1 MRKTYLSLLI
11 LAMTMV
17 SMVANAQYKA
27 EITTDPVEDYIA
39 GYVNF
44 DPIEIATALGTDT
57 ATLHKAISDGGAFY
71 IKTADGK
78 SNEYTGNT
86 NEFWMN
92 NEGVAQGYGDEGTS
106 WFCGILYEPAG
117 TDAETGATWSDS
129 VYISFGQM
137 PGVFKKIYTPSTLKT
152 TTYLV
157 VGEKEV
163 SFEVIQNVNP
173 APEPT
178 LPAAVTTLSKLTIV
192 KDYELVL
199 PFIVGKSYEG
209 KTYSATL
216 DGIYEALGVSQ
227 AELDASVADYVYT
240 QVVNSQPIISEDGI
254 ETGEYIYTLAD
265 SLAIPADAAA
275 DAWYGR
281 YVNYDEATATEVA
294 LGINAPMAWASGHS
308 TFYTQGITL
317 TEGEYSIVSGQF
329 PGNLAEGDTDYTYHY
344 IVAGDKA
351 ARIKISVKMEVP
363 EVVDPNKMVKVGET
377 TIQVSADIDNNYATK
392 GFTIDME
399 AIVAALGCT
408 TDDLVDVYA
417 YAQDGSFSDNHTEGS
432 GGFYYNA
439 DGKIENWGSNASCFI
454 ARTSTSLQDGAY
466 TIGQM
471 SGAFTDITEDTTVK
485 PQLIFQ
491 FGQNYYIV
499 TVEYTVK
506 APKQGGEE
514 VVFTK
519 VAEDVIMI
527 QIVPS
532 PDTYPWGTTSTIDID
547 FVESKIGTRDFTL
560 YTDLY
565 TAPAE
570 GETEG
575 TWSFTK
581 NYTCTPAPGFWY
593 ATDTYENK
601 EGKFVVNHSGWGNNS
616 FGLTYASGVIT
627 WYQYPGLRSAGDAY
641 SANLYAVNEETGA
654 YVQYNLYV
662 EYVETVVETE
672 IAGEEEVIA
681 AIDNPE
687 DLTYTKVDLTAAATA
702 LGIDN
707 PDLFGSA
714 EVKILKNSITYTSE
728 FYDETMGWFL
738 DENGWCYDVNN
749 NPDEAMTAPVNLGYD
764 WDFASYDFNFFTTS
778 MGDAPADGVIY
789 STKVALEYDAKLYIF
804 NVKIMNR
811 ETATGIE
818 NIDAANKVNAGNVYD
833 LSGRLVRKNAT
844 SVKGLANGVYLLN
857 GKKYIV
863 K

>member
-1 MRKTYLSLLI
+1 
-11 LAMTMV
+11 MV
-17 SMVANAQYKA
+17 SVVANAQYKA
-27 EITTDPVEDYIA
+27 ELTTDPVEGYVA

-57 ATLHKAISDGGAFY
+57 TTLHKAISDGGAFY

-78 SNEYTGNT
+78 SNTYTGNT

-92 NEGVAQGYGDEGTS
+92 NDGVAQGYGDEGTT
-106 WFCGILYEPAG
+106 WFCGIFYEPAG

-129 VYISFGQM
+129 IYISFGQM
-137 PGVFKKIYTPSTLKT
+137 PGVFKKIYTASTLKT

-157 VGEKEV
+157 VGDKEI

-178 LPAAVTTLSKLTIV
+178 LPAPVTTLSELTIV

-199 PFIVGKSYEG
+199 PFVVGKSYEG

-216 DGIYEALGVSQ
+216 EGIYEALGVSQ

-240 QVVNSQPIISEDGI
+240 ETIKADTVKTEAGDVANVVYSMS
-254 ETGEYIYTLAD
+254 GELVLPEEGAGG
-265 SLAIPADAAA
+265 
-275 DAWYGR
+275 AWYGR
-281 YVNYDEATATEVA
+281 YLNYDEATDTDVPV
-294 LGINAPMAWASGHS
+294 GINAPMTWGAGHN

-317 TEGEYSIVSGQF
+317 AEGVYSIVSGQF
-329 PGNLAEGDTDYTYHY
+329 PGMLAEGDTDYTYHY
-344 IVAGDKA
+344 IIAGNKA
-351 ARIKISVKMEVP
+351 ARVKVSVKMEVP
-363 EVVDPNKMVKVGET
+363 EVVDPNKMVLVGET
-377 TIQVSADIDNNYATK
+377 TVQVTADIDNNYATK
-392 GFTIDME
+392 GFTLDME

-408 TDDLVDVYA
+408 IDDLEDVFA
-417 YAQDGSFSDNHTEGS
+417 YAQDGSISDNHTEGS

-439 DGKIENWGSNASCFI
+439 DGKIESWGNNASCFI
-454 ARTSTSLQDGAY
+454 AISSFSEGKY

-471 SGAFTDITEDTTVK
+471 SGAFTDITENTTVK

-491 FGQNYYIV
+491 FGQNYYLV

-506 APKQGGEE
+506 APSNEKVE
-514 VVFTK
+514 FTK
-519 VAEDVIMI
+519 VAQDVIMI

-532 PDTYPWGTTSTIDID
+532 PDTYAWETTSTIDLD

-560 YTDLY
+560 YTELY

-593 ATDTYENK
+593 STETFENK
-601 EGKFVVNHSGWGNNS
+601 EGRNVVNHSGWGNNS
-616 FGLTYASGVIT
+616 FGLTYAEGVIT
-627 WYQYPGLRSAGDAY
+627 WYQFPGLRSAGDAY
-641 SANLYAVNEETGA
+641 SGTLFAVNEETGT
-654 YVQYNLYV
+654 YVQYNLFV

-681 AIDNPE
+681 TVVDPE

-702 LGIDN
+702 LGIEN
-707 PDLFGSA
+707 PELFGSA
-714 EVKILKNSITYTSE
+714 EVKILKNSITYTTE
-728 FYDETMGWFL
+728 NYDESMGWYL
-738 DENGWCYDVNN
+738 DENGWCIDVINN
-749 NPDEAMTAPVNLGYD
+749 TDAAMAAPVNIGYD
-764 WDFASYDFNFFTTS
+764 WDFSSYDFNFFTTTVS
-778 MGDAPADGVIY
+778 GEALADGVIY
-789 STKVALEYDAKLYIF
+789 TTKVAIEYDAKRYIF
-804 NVKIMNR
+804 NVKIMN
-811 ETATGIE
+811 EATATGIE
-818 NIDAANKVNAGNVYD
+818 NINSANKVNAGNVYD
-833 LSGRLVRKNAT
+833 LSGRIVRKNAT
-844 SVKGLANGVYLLN
+844 SVKGLSNGVYLLN